1 MMMPRIACLFTVAF
15 ACGFFTSLPAQ
26 NASSVIQRLEGASDA
41 QLQQLLKRFPAAD
54 RDGDGTLTREEA
66 VGYTKERFMK
76 AAPSGGRAASKGAA
90 PTFANVAYG
99 LHERDV
105 LDFWQAK
112 GEGPRP
118 LVVFIHGGG
127 FTSGDK
133 SKYHGT
139 EEMKRLLN
147 GGVSCA
153 AINYPFR
160 GDEPIQN
167 ILHHAARAVQFLR
180 SKAGEWNLD
189 KARVAGWGGSAGA
202 GTSLW
207 LATRD
212 DLADPEA
219 VDPVLRESSRLQ
231 AAVLQ
236 STQATYDL
244 TRWES
249 FLGPADPSWWT
260 SPDEAAEF
268 YHFKVRADLEK
279 PEALPVLR
287 ECDMLK
293 WITSDDAPVFIN
305 NGQPDKPS
313 RSRGHYLHHPAHA
326 REIQKACDDA
336 GVKCVWVQA
345 VTDGEKPD
353 PVEFVRASLRVAETL
368 PAE

>member
-1 MMMPRIACLFTVAF
+1 MPMPRNFHLLLASLILGSGSAF
-15 ACGFFTSLPAQ
+15 SQNTNPVIERLA
-26 NASSVIQRLEGASDA
+26 NASEAQIQK
-41 QLQQLLKRFPAAD
+41 LLIRYPAAD
-54 RDGDGTLTREEA
+54 ANGDGVLTREEA
-66 VGYTKERFMK
+66 IEFTQARMGK
-76 AAPSGGRAASKGAA
+76 PSPKSEASSKGPE
-90 PTFANVAYG
+90 PTHANVAYG
-99 LHERDV
+99 MHQRNV
-105 LDFWQAK
+105 LDFWQAE
-112 GEGPRP
+112 GDGPRP

-133 SKYHGT
+133 SKWRGAG
-139 EEMKRLLN
+139 EMKQLLD

-160 GDEPIQN
+160 DDEPIQN
-167 ILHHAARAVQFLR
+167 ILRHAARAVQFLR
-180 SKAGEWNLD
+180 SQSVEWNID
-189 KARVAGWGGSAGA
+189 KTRFAGWGGSAGA

-212 DLADPEA
+212 DLAEPESD
-219 VDPVLRESSRLQ
+219 DPVSRESSRLQ

-244 TRWES
+244 TQWDR
-249 FLGPADPSWWT
+249 FLGPADPKWWK

-279 PEALPVLR
+279 PEAVPVLR

-293 WITSDDAPVFIN
+293 WITSEDAPIFIN
-305 NGQPDKPS
+305 NNQPDEPS
-313 RSRGHYLHHPAHA
+313 RNRGHYLHHPAHA
-326 REIQKACDDA
+326 REIQKACDEA

-345 VTDGEKPD
+345 EEGEKPD
-353 PVEFVRASLRVAETL
+353 PVEFVRTSLKVAETL